1 LWIVAYNSVIFSV
14 SRPSCRKPV
23 GGFVIDPS
31 NVRELAEIASE
42 IRADVL
48 SGDLYFFFETPVG
61 RLAIWLERASR
72 PSW

>member
-1 LWIVAYNSVIFSV
+1 M
-14 SRPSCRKPV
+14 
-23 GGFVIDPS
+23 IDPS